1 MNKFIKILLL
11 LFFALLLSAG
21 IASATFINPL
31 GEWSSSAALG
41 LQGLLDSITVPGPSS
56 IDASGDD
63 NDALPDSIDSLWS
76 VAASGTSSQTIFF
89 EIAGYNDQ
97 NSFGIYDAADFN
109 NRIEI
114 FVGPDAPGIGF
125 GGRNS
130 ISITGVGD
138 VYVGGFEPGDYAG
151 TFAGN
156 HFGFYLQGPG
166 GLFFSDSSLNAVLAD
181 QMVAFQG
188 VNDTIQHPVD
198 LLSGVWTPDEYML
211 AWEDL
216 PLGNSDQD
224 YNDFVVLVESVN
236 PNPVPEPA
244 TMLLL
249 GSGLLGLAGVGRRK
263 LFKKK

>member
-1 MNKFIKILLL
+1 MSKFVKSALILILGMFLL
-11 LFFALLLSAG
+11 NG
-21 IASATFINPL
+21 MASATYINPL
-31 GEWSSSAALG
+31 GEWSSSTDLS
-41 LQGLLDSITVPGPSS
+41 LQGLLDSVTIPDPSSS
-56 IDASGDD
+56 IDASGID
-63 NDALPDSIDSLWS
+63 NDALPDSADSLWS

-114 FVGPDAPGIGF
+114 FSGPDAPGISL

-130 ISITGVGD
+130 ISITGTGS
-138 VYVGGFEPGDYAG
+138 VYVGGFGPGDSAG
-151 TFAGN
+151 SFAGN
-156 HFGFYLQGPG
+156 LFGFYLQGPG
-166 GLFFSDSSLNAVLAD
+166 GVFFSDSSLNADFAD

-188 VNDTIQHPVD
+188 VNDLIQHPVD
-198 LLSGVWTPDEYML
+198 LNSGLWTPDEYML

-216 PLGNSDQD
+216 PLQSSDYD

-236 PNPVPEPA
+236 PIPEPA

-249 GSGLLGLAGVGRRK
+249 GSGMIGLAGLWRRK
-263 LFKKK
+263 FFKKP

>member
-1 MNKFIKILLL
+1 MSKFFKITLISFFAVFL
-11 LFFALLLSAG
+11 LFG

-31 GEWSSSAALG
+31 GEFSSSATLS
-41 LQGLLDSITVPGPSS
+41 LQGRLDSITVPGPSS
-56 IDASGDD
+56 VDASGDD
-63 NDALPDSIDSLWS
+63 NDALADSTDSLWS

-89 EIAGYNDQ
+89 EIAGYANR

-114 FVGPDAPGIGF
+114 FAGSDAPGIGF

-130 ISITGVGD
+130 ISIDGAGG
-138 VYVGGFEPGDYAG
+138 VYVGGFDPGDFVG
-151 TFAGN
+151 IIAGN
-156 HFGFYLQGPG
+156 LFGFYLQSPD
-166 GLFFSDSSLNAVLAD
+166 GLFFSDSSLNAGLAD

-216 PLGNSDQD
+216 QLQNSDQD

-236 PNPVPEPA
+236 PIPEPA
-244 TMLLL
+244 TMLLV
-249 GSGLLGLAGVGRRK
+249 GSGLIGLAGLGRRK
-263 LFKKK
+263 FFKK